1 MEKARPR
8 SPWARW
14 TERWIDRG
22 ARARE
27 RERRRALRAIGRL
40 ARHHLRTDFPWLS
53 QFNDLLSEEYL
64 DANAVHHRPLIEMVE
79 ELAAV
84 GTEGRAPRLL
94 EAGSGSSALALH
106 FSRRNYEVTAIDD
119 DPLMVLRARHI
130 SNHLGGYARILCMS
144 FDDFDAFRPDAFDV
158 AFSQGTF
165 EHWDNATVHRHLTR
179 QLQVARH
186 VVISTPSIHWP
197 HRDFVN
203 ERKMSVDEWKTI
215 LAGVDADLLH
225 LGAYRRD
232 QHVLAALRRR
242 EA

>member
-1 MEKARPR
+1 MQ
-8 SPWARW
+8 PWR
-14 TERWIDRG
+14 DRET
-22 ARARE
+22 RAQQ
-27 RERRRALRAIGRL
+27 RERRRALRAVGRL
-40 ARHHLRTDFPWLS
+40 ARHHLRTDFPWLT
-53 QFNDLLSEEYL
+53 QFSDLLSEEYL
-64 DANAVHHRPLIEMVE
+64 EQNAVHHRPLIDLIE

-130 SNHLGGYARILCMS
+130 SSHLGGYARILCMG
-144 FDDFDAFRPDAFDV
+144 FDDFDALRRDAFDV

-165 EHWDNATVHRHLTR
+165 EHWDNAAVRHHLER

-186 VVISTPSIHWP
+186 VVLSTPSVHWP

-203 ERKMSVDEWKTI
+203 ERKMSADEWKTI
-215 LAGVDADLLH
+215 LSSVDADLVH

-232 QHVLAALRRR
+232 QHILAALRRR
-242 EA
+242 EG